1 MVEFHI
7 LDYRKKVRSLKSW
20 GTKSEITWG
29 TKSERRSMEEY
40 EGDKRREKGGSKAE
54 QGGEGQ
60 EQYFVTYMYE
70 NIIMKT
76 IFCIPT

>member
-1 MVEFHI
+1 
-7 LDYRKKVRSLKSW
+7 
-20 GTKSEITWG
+20 
-29 TKSERRSMEEY
+29 MEEY

-54 QGGEGQ
+54 QGREGH

>member
-1 MVEFHI
+1 
-7 LDYRKKVRSLKSW
+7 
-20 GTKSEITWG
+20 
-29 TKSERRSMEEY
+29 MEEY
-40 EGDKRREKGGSKAE
+40 EGDKRRGKGGSKAE

-60 EQYFVTYMYE
+60 EQYFETYMYE